1 MSDRQM
7 EERRERGKRDRVTDK
22 EMVRERVS
30 AYKFHTLLP
39 QDFEAQ
45 ARFLFHGSTH
55 NRWFDKCV
63 NLVVSSSGTVGA
75 NVEHS
80 ALDATVRRGVG

>member
-1 MSDRQM
+1 M
-7 EERRERGKRDRVTDK
+7 
-22 EMVRERVS
+22 S

-63 NLVVSSSGTVGA
+63 NLVVSSSGAVGA

-80 ALDATVRRGVG
+80 ALDATVRRGCGSVWCLWGLSVQSVSTCTCV

>member
-1 MSDRQM
+1 MQIS
-7 EERRERGKRDRVTDK
+7 
-22 EMVRERVS
+22 
-30 AYKFHTLLP
+30 YFFL

-63 NLVVSSSGTVGA
+63 NFVVGSSGAVGA

-80 ALDATVRRGVG
+80 ALDATVTRGGVFGAQPISIHIRMFARSSLCVGVCMYCYF